1 MTVSRFAKIKLCFVL
16 GSKSV
21 LTIKQG
27 MTSDRPDMETII
39 SSQQSSSLPAKTFL
53 VPITSGFYV
62 SLRGSFSHDSVLALV
77 YTTFSYMS

>member
-1 MTVSRFAKIKLCFVL
+1 MTLKTT

-27 MTSDRPDMETII
+27 LTSDRPVMETII
-39 SSQQSSSLPAKTFL
+39 ASQSTVISAKTFV
-53 VPITSGFYV
+53 VPLSSGFYV
-62 SLRGSFSHDSVLALV
+62 SLRGAFNYESVLALV